1 MVFIVFVSG
10 NKQIHMW
17 NKLTDCIKMIEPHA
31 VALQGMFDKSVTKL
45 IVRLEENG
53 GMATGE

>member
-1 MVFIVFVSG
+1 
-10 NKQIHMW
+10 
-17 NKLTDCIKMIEPHA
+17 MIEPHA